1 VRLFKFFLLIFLAIS
16 PASFA
21 KNKINEISFINDKI
35 IIKAN
40 KNIDSKSFILENPP
54 RIVVDLDKSILANK
68 FKKNFTDN
76 NFKKFRYSTSN
87 SKLRLVFDLKNN
99 ITISKVISKKADNN
113 FQIEVNLAN
122 SNYQKEVIDSKSQID
137 FANFVYDKVE
147 KLDNKEQKFNSNKV
161 KKSKISSQIIHDKN
175 YNTKKYKPIIVIDP
189 GHGGKDPGAIG
200 RYNKTREKD
209 ITLSYSIELYKQLKD
224 TKKFRVYL
232 TRSDDRFIRLKNR
245 VAIAR
250 RKKADLFISI
260 HANASLNNKISGFS
274 IYTLS
279 EKSSDR
285 QAAMLARK
293 ENRSDII
300 SGVNFSGASSE
311 IVKMMIAMSQRDSM
325 NKSAKF
331 AKFSVKSMQNH
342 NINILKNAHRFAG
355 FAVLTAPDMISVLIE
370 LGYLTNYREE
380 KNLNS
385 YRYRKKIVRSL
396 VNAIEQ
402 YF

>member
-1 VRLFKFFLLIFLAIS
+1 MRLFKFFLLIFLAIS

-40 KNIDSKSFILENPP
+40 NNIDSKSFILENPP

-68 FKKNFTDN
+68 FKKNFSDN

-99 ITISKVISKKADNN
+99 IAISDVISKKTDNN

-122 SNYQKEVIDSKSQID
+122 SNYQKEVVDSKSQID
-137 FANFVYDKVE
+137 FANFVYNKVE

-209 ITLSYSIELYKQLKD
+209 ITLSYSIELYKQLKA
-224 TKKFRVYL
+224 TKRFRVYL

-300 SGVNFSGASSE
+300 SGVNFSGASSD

-342 NINILKNAHRFAG
+342 NINILRNAHRFAG

>member
-1 VRLFKFFLLIFLAIS
+1 M
-16 PASFA
+16 
-21 KNKINEISFINDKI
+21 
-35 IIKAN
+35 
-40 KNIDSKSFILENPP
+40 
-54 RIVVDLDKSILANK
+54 
-68 FKKNFTDN
+68 
-76 NFKKFRYSTSN
+76 
-87 SKLRLVFDLKNN
+87 
-99 ITISKVISKKADNN
+99 
-113 FQIEVNLAN
+113 
-122 SNYQKEVIDSKSQID
+122 
-137 FANFVYDKVE
+137 YDKVE

-209 ITLSYSIELYKQLKD
+209 ITLSYSIELYKQLKA
-224 TKKFRVYL
+224 TKRFRVYL

-342 NINILKNAHRFAG
+342 NINILRNAHRFAG

>member
-1 VRLFKFFLLIFLAIS
+1 MRLFSLIFFIFFLISPYSYAKTKISAIS
-16 PASFA
+16 FGD
-21 KNKINEISFINDKI
+21 DKI
-35 IIKAN
+35 KIIAQN
-40 KNIDSKSFILENPP
+40 NINIKSFTLEKPP
-54 RIVVDLDKSILANK
+54 RIVVDLEKAFLAKNIT
-68 FKKNFTDN
+68 KNFKASYFKRFRFSDN
-76 NFKKFRYSTSN
+76 N
-87 SKLRLVFDLKNN
+87 KLRLVFDLKENILIRGVSSNKRKNN
-99 ITISKVISKKADNN
+99 FIIEIDLAKKNSNNHQAKSKKINFAD
-113 FQIEVNLAN
+113 
-122 SNYQKEVIDSKSQID
+122 
-137 FANFVYDKVE
+137 FVYDKVE
-147 KLDNKEQKFNSNKV
+147 KLESNNLTKSKV
-161 KKSKISSQIIHDKN
+161 KYNSKNIANAQISSEIIRDKQ
-175 YNTKKYKPIIVIDP
+175 YKPIIVIDP

-200 RYNKTREKD
+200 RYKKTREKD
-209 ITLSYSIELYKQLKD
+209 ITLSYSLELYRQLKN
-224 TKKFRVYL
+224 TNRFRVFL
-232 TRSDDRFIRLKNR
+232 TRSSDRFISLRSR
-245 VAIAR
+245 VKIAR

-260 HANASLNNKISGFS
+260 HANASTNKKISGFS

-285 QAAMLARK
+285 QAAMLAKK

-300 SGVNFSGASSE
+300 NGINFLGASSD
-311 IVKMMIAMSQRDSM
+311 IVKMMIEMSQRDSM

-355 FAVLTAPDMISVLIE
+355 FAVLTAPDMISVLVE

-385 YRYRKKIVRSL
+385 YRYRKKIVKSL

>member
-1 VRLFKFFLLIFLAIS
+1 MRLFKFFLLIFLAIS

>member
-1 VRLFKFFLLIFLAIS
+1 MRLFKFFLLIFLAIS
-16 PASFA
+16 PDSFA

-35 IIKAN
+35 IIKAS

-200 RYNKTREKD
+200 RYNKTREK
-209 ITLSYSIELYKQLKD
+209 EL
-224 TKKFRVYL
+224 V
-232 TRSDDRFIRLKNR
+232 
-245 VAIAR
+245 
-250 RKKADLFISI
+250 
-260 HANASLNNKISGFS
+260 NA
-274 IYTLS
+274 
-279 EKSSDR
+279 
-285 QAAMLARK
+285 
-293 ENRSDII
+293 
-300 SGVNFSGASSE
+300 GVNIVIYANHLLRASYPA
-311 IVKMMIAMSQRDSM
+311 MTNIALE
-325 NKSAKF
+325 
-331 AKFSVKSMQNH
+331 
-342 NINILKNAHRFAG
+342 ILKNKRSFEAEKKLLSINKILR
-355 FAVLTAPDMISVLIE
+355 LIP
-370 LGYLTNYREE
+370 GT
-380 KNLNS
+380 
-385 YRYRKKIVRSL
+385 I
-396 VNAIEQ
+396 
-402 YF
+402 

>member
-1 VRLFKFFLLIFLAIS
+1 MRLFKFFLLIFLAIS

-209 ITLSYSIELYKQLKD
+209 ITLSYSIELYKQLKA
-224 TKKFRVYL
+224 TKRFRVYL

-300 SGVNFSGASSE
+300 SGVNFSGASSD

-342 NINILKNAHRFAG
+342 NINILRNAHRFAG

>member
-1 VRLFKFFLLIFLAIS
+1 MRLFKFFLLIFLAIS
-16 PASFA
+16 PDSFA

-209 ITLSYSIELYKQLKD
+209 ITLSYSIELYKQLKA
-224 TKKFRVYL
+224 TKRFRVYL

-342 NINILKNAHRFAG
+342 NINILRNAHRFAG